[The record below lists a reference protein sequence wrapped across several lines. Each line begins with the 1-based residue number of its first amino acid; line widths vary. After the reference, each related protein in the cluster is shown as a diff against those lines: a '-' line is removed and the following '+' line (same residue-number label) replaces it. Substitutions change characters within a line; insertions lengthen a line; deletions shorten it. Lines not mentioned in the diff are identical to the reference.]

1 MMPSLRLV
9 FVERYPEADVGP
21 TAYVYVER
29 SECAPYAPTCHDKLV
44 LTHPTTTWGGFRQEL
59 NRLCGELEE
68 LRREA
73 ELRFANFTAKRYEPR
88 APTTNQHTGQNLTMR
103 LWINENSSDGAFKGG
118 YTNSRL
124 K

>member
-44 LTHPTTTWGGFRQEL
+44 LTHPTTTWSEFRQEL
-59 NRLCGELEE
+59 KRLCDELEE

-73 ELRFANFTAKRYEPR
+73 ELRFANFAAKRDERQPP
-88 APTTNQHTGQNLTMR
+88 PTIEDKQPQTRTHSFEVVDQ
-103 LWINENSSDGAFKGG
+103 
-118 YTNSRL
+118 
-124 K
+124 